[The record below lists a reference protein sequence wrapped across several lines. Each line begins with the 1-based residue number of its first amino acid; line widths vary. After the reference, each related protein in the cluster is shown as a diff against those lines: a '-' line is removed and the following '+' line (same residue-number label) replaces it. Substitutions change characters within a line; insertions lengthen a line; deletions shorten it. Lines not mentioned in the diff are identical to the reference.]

1 MIAYL
6 IPAKED
12 DYPSLYKQ
20 INSNYLEY
28 ILPRNKLSV
37 TQARDIYNR
46 ELLPDFK

>member
-28 ILPRNKLSV
+28 INALKKV
-37 TQARDIYNR
+37 IYVIQ
-46 ELLPDFK
+46 KK